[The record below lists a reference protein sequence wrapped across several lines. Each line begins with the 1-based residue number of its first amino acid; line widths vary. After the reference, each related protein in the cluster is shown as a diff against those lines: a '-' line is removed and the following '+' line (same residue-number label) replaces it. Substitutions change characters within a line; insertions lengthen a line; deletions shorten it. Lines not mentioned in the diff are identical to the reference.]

1 MHDEQKSDPSTAEGQ
16 GDPKFAHPDQQPEGS
31 QVDGYAPKY
40 DEPEDASVTEPESR
54 SGSGVGTAEWECLT
68 CGRTHTEDHGRCPDC
83 GAPLRKTG
91 EHAAPVAGKLS
102 TSENIE
108 RPASRPDQTPEG
120 YNPKPATAS
129 KEPEQGGLSGER

>member
-1 MHDEQKSDPSTAEGQ
+1 MPEEKSHQSTEGHE
-16 GDPKFAHPDQQPEGS
+16 DPKFAPKHQQPEGS

-40 DEPEDASVTEPESR
+40 DEPEDASVTEPESS
-54 SGSGVGTAEWECLT
+54 SGAGVGSAEWECLT
-68 CGRTHTEDHGRCPDC
+68 CGSVFKEDIGRCTKD

-91 EHAAPVAGKLS
+91 AHAAPVAGKLS

-120 YNPKPATAS
+120 YNPKPATAR
-129 KEPEQGGLSGER
+129 EEAEGGTTLPGER